1 MNYMIK
7 KYLYSIFDLDTT
19 TSIDTEAS
27 TVVSVHW
34 SLDAVTPD
42 SSNTYNRILMNS
54 ASYFSTANNQTF
66 VAYGQELRLSSSS
79 SSSQYMKT
87 HGLFSTTVY
96 SGDYGIFGQ
105 CPCTTYS
112 NQCLYFLVRGSHL
125 FADYFNGYIDNV
137 QITIRAK
144 TSDEILTTASLAG
157 YFSFDV
163 RSPYK
168 GNGPNSFNGTQN
180 NTIIASGYVN

>member
-1 MNYMIK
+1 MIN
-7 KYLYSIFDLDTT
+7 KYLHSIFDLDTT

-27 TVVSVHW
+27 TVVSVQW

-54 ASYFSTANNQTF
+54 ASYFSTSNNQPF
-66 VAYGQELRLSSSS
+66 AAYGQGLRLSSS
-79 SSSQYMKT
+79 SSSQYMKK

-125 FADYFNGYIDNV
+125 FAGFTHNDI
-137 QITIRAK
+137 
-144 TSDEILTTASLAG
+144 
-157 YFSFDV
+157 
-163 RSPYK
+163 
-168 GNGPNSFNGTQN
+168 
-180 NTIIASGYVN
+180 SGS

>member
-79 SSSQYMKT
+79 SSSQYMKVSSPFVNLT
-87 HGLFSTTVY
+87 YRNFTIDTWIVFNNSLFW
-96 SGDYGIFGQ
+96 
-105 CPCTTYS
+105 
-112 NQCLYFLVRGSHL
+112 
-125 FADYFNGYIDNV
+125 
-137 QITIRAK
+137 
-144 TSDEILTTASLAG
+144 
-157 YFSFDV
+157 
-163 RSPYK
+163 
-168 GNGPNSFNGTQN
+168 
-180 NTIIASGYVN
+180 